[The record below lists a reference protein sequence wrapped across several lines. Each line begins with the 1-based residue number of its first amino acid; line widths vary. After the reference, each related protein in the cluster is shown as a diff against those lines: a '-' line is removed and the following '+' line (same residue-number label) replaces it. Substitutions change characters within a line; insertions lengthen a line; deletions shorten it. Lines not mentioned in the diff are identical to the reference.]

1 MVARVGV
8 MVGAVVVGFANPAP
22 SAAAPAAADL
32 AIADPV
38 STSDDTVTAL
48 QGTLPPH
55 LTGPRLV
62 ALGDNAEVDL
72 PAGMILYERAEAQRF
87 LRKVGS
93 PSEGVVAIV
102 RAPDAEWSVIVSYT
116 GASYLDDAGA
126 SELDARDLLAE
137 YRAGNRIQNER
148 RRALGAPER
157 DRELGPELVIDGWA
171 EPPRYD
177 RAQHRLTWGLAA
189 HTAGGRLANSFT
201 RILGRRGY
209 LSVNLID
216 SAATIGLS
224 KLQARSIVQATRFK
238 PGARYQD
245 HAPGDPRADGRLRG
259 LVLGSTGAAVAAKL
273 GVITQV
279 MLALKQVTLLLLVG
293 LLVIGGLFRRLFRRR
308 QLAAMVDPTARADRA
323 ERIDDA
329 TGAAEVADSAAGEG
343 ADTEELA
350 AVDLIAF
357 YDQTEAA
364 AASPISA
371 ADEVEA
377 GARSAG
383 SPCSVGDL
391 VNALT

>member
-38 STSDDTVTAL
+38 ITGGDTVTAP

-55 LTGPRLV
+55 VTGPRLV

-116 GASYLDDAGA
+116 GAGYVDDAGP

-137 YRAGNRIQNER
+137 YHAGNRVQNER
-148 RRALGAPER
+148 RRALGAPEL
-157 DRELGPELVIDGWA
+157 DHELGPELGPELVIDGWA

-201 RILGRRGY
+201 RILGRGGY

-224 KLQARSIVQATRFK
+224 KQQARSIVQATRFK

-245 HAPGDPRADGRLRG
+245 HAPGDPRAGGRLRG

-293 LLVIGGLFRRLFRRR
+293 LLVIGGLARRLFRRR
-308 QLAAMVDPTARADRA
+308 LLAAMVDPTARADRTDRA
-323 ERIDDA
+323 DRIDDA
-329 TGAAEVADSAAGEG
+329 TGAPEVADSAAGEG
-343 ADTEELA
+343 ADTEEFA

-357 YDQTEAA
+357 DDQTEAA
-364 AASPISA
+364 AASPIR
-371 ADEVEA
+371 VPV
-377 GARSAG
+377 RAG
-383 SPCSVGDL
+383 SRM
-391 VNALT
+391 